1 MDNIE
6 NLFQNYNGY
15 KFIDGDKP
23 LKNLKKYIGK
33 EKEEWNTEDLA
44 LVHLTNYF
52 PNNKIVSSYEGGKIS
67 NGFLMIDGK
76 KFDYYVP
83 QYRNTIH
90 FTLNGPVE
98 SHPYGSWNEMNYLV
112 IEPLKYHI
120 NDVTNLSTVDT
131 YFDKSLKLSKDAF
144 ILIRKDAFDDIDKKK
159 LVGKNIIVFSGNQNN
174 VVNEIL
180 LYLGY
185 NPQKIGMHNWVYES
199 LNVLI
204 KRDKIQDY
212 QEKQQIINPK
222 LTFDMHSGSKHDI
235 ISKNQWEISRDLSII
250 KKGKIVDLKNE
261 YKITAEELLNVYKIY
276 LKTNDFVSDNID
288 CFRKFI
294 EKFHI
299 NFNDNKE
306 IVIHSAD
313 KWYNDQIKNNIIE
326 KNMIKTLY
334 NDIKKIEQTKIE
346 YEKQSKE
353 HKIQEF
359 QNSVKK
365 RMLNMNCEQALKLC
379 DKFPIYKTQLIGMLN
394 NLLKIDFSL
403 ENIGI
408 LKKNKIM
415 YSYLMKYISVGIEDD
430 NFFYYLTED
439 STFKNYYDES
449 LRVEVDLSNMKISE
463 IRNILYNYQRYI
475 SEQATKYISK
485 ANIKDS
491 IREMGYIKISY
502 VVILLSLFLIIL
514 FVILLIQLF

>member
-33 EKEEWNTEDLA
+33 EKKEWNTEDLA

-52 PNNKIVSSYEGGKIS
+52 PNNKIVSSFEGGKIS

-76 KFDYYVP
+76 KFDYSVP

-199 LNVLI
+199 LNGLI
-204 KRDKIQDY
+204 KRDNIQDY
-212 QEKQQIINPK
+212 QEKQRMINPK
-222 LTFDMHSGSKHDI
+222 LTFDMHSGSMYDI

-250 KKGKIVDLKNE
+250 KKGKIVSIKNE

-288 CFRKFI
+288 CFKKFI

-306 IVIHSAD
+306 FVIDSVD
-313 KWYNDQIKNNIIE
+313 KWYDDQIKNNITE
-326 KNMIKTLY
+326 KNMIKAIY

-346 YEKQSKE
+346 YEKQKKE

-359 QNSVKK
+359 QHSVKK
-365 RMLNMNCEQALKLC
+365 RMLNMTCGQALKLC
-379 DKFPIYKTQLIGMLN
+379 DKFSIYKTQLIGILN

-408 LKKNKIM
+408 PKRNKIS
-415 YSYLMKYISVGIEDD
+415 YSYLMKYISIGVEDD
-430 NFFYYLTED
+430 NFFYYLAKD
-439 STFKNYYDES
+439 LTFKNHFDES
-449 LRVEVDLSNMKISE
+449 LRIEVDLSNMKISE
-463 IRNILYNYQRYI
+463 IRDVLYNYQRYI
-475 SEQATKYISK
+475 SEQAVKYVSK
-485 ANIKDS
+485 TNIK
-491 IREMGYIKISY
+491 EMGYIKISY
-502 VVILLSLFLIIL
+502 IVILLSLFLIIL
-514 FVILLIQLF
+514 FAILLILLF

>member
-1 MDNIE
+1 MYNIE
-6 NLFQNYNGY
+6 NLFRNYEGY
-15 KFIDGDKP
+15 RFIDGDKP
-23 LKNLKKYIGK
+23 LKNLKNYIGK
-33 EKEEWNTEDLA
+33 EKKEWNTEDLA

-52 PNNKIVSSYEGGKIS
+52 PNNKIVSSFEGGKIS

-76 KFDYYVP
+76 KYNYSVP

-98 SHPYGSWNEMNYLV
+98 SHPYGSWNEMNYVV

-120 NDVTNLSTVDT
+120 NDVINLSTVDT
-131 YFDKSLKLSKDAF
+131 YFYKSLKLSKDAF
-144 ILIRKDAFDDIDKKK
+144 ILIRKDAFDSIDKK
-159 LVGKNIIVFSGNQNN
+159 LLDAKNIIVFSGNQNN

-199 LNVLI
+199 LNGLI

-212 QEKQQIINPK
+212 QEKQRMINPK
-222 LTFDMHSGSKHDI
+222 LTFDMHSGSMYDI

-250 KKGKIVDLKNE
+250 KKGKIVSIKNE

-288 CFRKFI
+288 CFKKFI

-306 IVIHSAD
+306 IVIDSVD
-313 KWYNDQIKNNIIE
+313 KWYDDQIKNNITE
-326 KNMIKTLY
+326 KNMIKTIY

-346 YEKQSKE
+346 YEKQKKE

-359 QNSVKK
+359 QHSVKK
-365 RMLNMNCEQALKLC
+365 RMLNMTCGQALKLC
-379 DKFPIYKTQLIGMLN
+379 DKFSIYKRQLIGILN

-408 LKKNKIM
+408 PKRNKIS
-415 YSYLMKYISVGIEDD
+415 YSYLMKYISIGVEDD
-430 NFFYYLTED
+430 NFFYYLAED
-439 STFKNYYDES
+439 LTFKNHFDES
-449 LRVEVDLSNMKISE
+449 LRIEVDLSNMKISE
-463 IRNILYNYQRYI
+463 IRDVLYNYQRYI
-475 SEQATKYISK
+475 SEQAVKYVSK
-485 ANIKDS
+485 TNIK
-491 IREMGYIKISY
+491 EMGYIKISY
-502 VVILLSLFLIIL
+502 IVILLSLFLIIL
-514 FVILLIQLF
+514 FAILLILLF

>member
-1 MDNIE
+1 MYNIE
-6 NLFQNYNGY
+6 NLFQNYDGY
-15 KFIDGDKP
+15 RFIDGDKP
-23 LKNLKKYIGK
+23 LKNLKNYIGK
-33 EKEEWNTEDLA
+33 EKKEWNTEDLA

-52 PNNKIVSSYEGGKIS
+52 PNNKIVSSFEGGKIS

-76 KFDYYVP
+76 KYNYSVP

-98 SHPYGSWNEMNYLV
+98 SHPYGSWNKMNYVV

-120 NDVTNLSTVDT
+120 NDVINLSTVDT
-131 YFDKSLKLSKDAF
+131 YFYKSLKLSKDAF
-144 ILIRKDAFDDIDKKK
+144 ILIRKDVFDSIDKK
-159 LVGKNIIVFSGNQNN
+159 LLDGKNIIVFSGNQNN

-185 NPQKIGMHNWVYES
+185 SPQKIGMHNWVYES
-199 LNVLI
+199 LNGLI

-212 QEKQQIINPK
+212 QEKQRMINPK
-222 LTFDMHSGSKHDI
+222 LTFDMHSGSMYDI

-250 KKGKIVDLKNE
+250 KKGKIVSIKNE

-288 CFRKFI
+288 CFKKFI

-306 IVIHSAD
+306 IVIHSVD
-313 KWYNDQIKNNIIE
+313 KWYNDQIKNNITE
-326 KNMIKTLY
+326 KNMIKTIY

-346 YEKQSKE
+346 YEKQKKE

-359 QNSVKK
+359 QHSVKK
-365 RMLNMNCEQALKLC
+365 RMLNMTCGQALKLC
-379 DKFPIYKTQLIGMLN
+379 EKFSIYKTQLIGILN

-408 LKKNKIM
+408 PKRNKIS
-415 YSYLMKYISVGIEDD
+415 YSYLMKYISIGVEDD
-430 NFFYYLTED
+430 NFFYYLAED
-439 STFKNYYDES
+439 LTFKNHFDES
-449 LRVEVDLSNMKISE
+449 LRIEVDLSNMKISE
-463 IRNILYNYQRYI
+463 IRDVLYNYQRYI
-475 SEQATKYISK
+475 SEQAVKYVSK
-485 ANIKDS
+485 TNIK
-491 IREMGYIKISY
+491 EMGYIKISY
-502 VVILLSLFLIIL
+502 IVILLSLFLIIL
-514 FVILLIQLF
+514 FAILLILLF

>member
-1 MDNIE
+1 MYNIE
-6 NLFQNYNGY
+6 NLFQNYDGY
-15 KFIDGDKP
+15 RFIDGDKP
-23 LKNLKKYIGK
+23 LKNLKNYIGK
-33 EKEEWNTEDLA
+33 EKKEWNTEDLA
-44 LVHLTNYF
+44 LVLLTNYF
-52 PNNKIVSSYEGGKIS
+52 PNNKIVSSFEGKKIS

-76 KFDYYVP
+76 KYNYSVP

-98 SHPYGSWNEMNYLV
+98 SHPYGSWNEMNYVV

-120 NDVTNLSTVDT
+120 NDVINLSTVDT
-131 YFDKSLKLSKDAF
+131 YFYKSLKLSKDAF
-144 ILIRKDAFDDIDKKK
+144 ILIRKDVFDSIDKK
-159 LVGKNIIVFSGNQNN
+159 LLDGKNIIVFSGNQNN
-174 VVNEIL
+174 VVNEML

-212 QEKQQIINPK
+212 QEKQRMINPK
-222 LTFDMHSGSKHDI
+222 LTFDMHSGSMYDI

-250 KKGKIVDLKNE
+250 KKGKIVSIKNK

-288 CFRKFI
+288 CFKKFI

-306 IVIHSAD
+306 IVIDSVD
-313 KWYNDQIKNNIIE
+313 KWYDDQIKNNITE
-326 KNMIKTLY
+326 KNMIKTIY

-346 YEKQSKE
+346 YEKQKKE

-359 QNSVKK
+359 QHSVKK
-365 RMLNMNCEQALKLC
+365 RMLNMTCGQALKLC
-379 DKFPIYKTQLIGMLN
+379 DKFSIYKTKLIGILN

-408 LKKNKIM
+408 PKRNKIS
-415 YSYLMKYISVGIEDD
+415 YSYLMKYISIGVEDD
-430 NFFYYLTED
+430 NFFYYLAED
-439 STFKNYYDES
+439 LTFKNHFDES
-449 LRVEVDLSNMKISE
+449 LRIEVDLSNMKISE
-463 IRNILYNYQRYI
+463 IRDVLYNYQRYI
-475 SEQATKYISK
+475 SEQAVKYVSK
-485 ANIKDS
+485 TNIK
-491 IREMGYIKISY
+491 EMGYIKISY
-502 VVILLSLFLIIL
+502 IVILLSLFLIIL
-514 FVILLIQLF
+514 FAILLILLF

>member
-52 PNNKIVSSYEGGKIS
+52 PNNKIVSSFEGGKIS

-76 KFDYYVP
+76 KFDYSVP

-120 NDVTNLSTVDT
+120 NDVINLSTVDT
-131 YFDKSLKLSKDAF
+131 YFDKSLKLSKDSF

-159 LVGKNIIVFSGNQNN
+159 LVGKNVIVFSGNQNN

-199 LNVLI
+199 LNGLI

-235 ISKNQWEISRDLSII
+235 ISKNQWEISRDLSIL
-250 KKGKIVDLKNE
+250 KKGKIVNLKNE

-326 KNMIKTLY
+326 KNMIKNLY

-353 HKIQEF
+353 HKIQGF

-365 RMLNMNCEQALKLC
+365 RMLNMNCEQALKFC

-408 LKKNKIM
+408 PKKNKII
-415 YSYLMKYISVGIEDD
+415 YSYIMKYISIGIEDD

-475 SEQATKYISK
+475 SEQAAKYNSN